1 MQRHDLG
8 EVVILDADNNTI
20 ETPFD
25 DLKNLPT
32 NVVSNILTFKGNLLK
47 VNMY

>member
-1 MQRHDLG
+1 MNKCDVG

-25 DLKNLPT
+25 DVHNLPSE
-32 NVVSNILTFKGNLLK
+32 VVSTA
-47 VNMY
+47 VY